1 MKKMSK
7 IKYVLAM
14 IVVTLSGLL
23 IAENVF
29 ADIAESDSIYQ
40 KAFYKGVLTCYDT
53 SGSDGGLKSTIT
65 LKDFDGSALG
75 FFEKSKENKPIV
87 KKIGDEKQLMSCY
100 DLLTKKTSKK
110 LSTSTTSDF
119 AERESRLIG
128 ANYKKSSS
136 SETSGDDKVCYSFKY
151 NRQTT
156 ITENFRDGEKVNME
170 EYYTPQLCIAKD
182 KDGNFVTSKNDISG
196 QYDSNYAG
204 TVIKPVVFDGL
215 GTSKLT
221 LKVDHN
227 TWGGGFGYKGE
238 TIVLSEYQNG
248 AQIIAHIGNIIAN
261 IMGSTLENSNFH
273 FTGADTLGTHYEYR
287 YYAACQNFQY
297 REDNSGVV
305 CTSDS
310 KYSQDF
316 NSQPSEEATY
326 AKISLRGNE
335 QLSTVILNYSDNKY
349 DYSKI
354 KFTDDEKYR
363 LYQDYLKSVY
373 GVTNITCGDTTL
385 YGVGDYKARLW
396 WKEKAQYSEYCYF
409 NVDSKKKDIK
419 VNGVYNEDN
428 TFGRVMTL
436 DEMIFVMNGL
446 KNTGDPGTY
455 VDEPEPSPGTGETE
469 QTCANSA
476 AAESLGWILCPLLNV
491 LSNAANDI
499 YNNTVKPMLQIQPEL
514 FSQDDNYGTKYA
526 WDVFQNIANIIFVII
541 FLFVIFSQLTGVGID
556 NYGIKK
562 ILPKLIIAAILVN
575 LSYYICLICV
585 DLSNIIGNG
594 LQSMFDNLPLSAD
607 GMATSITIAGESGS
621 QSFSIVPTAI
631 TGVALLGVLVTGIWA
646 VIANPAILLSLLVSA
661 LGIVIAI
668 FFLFILLSARQ
679 AAVIVLTVISPVAFV
694 CYLLPNTKKLF
705 DKYIQLGKGLLLLYP
720 ICGLLVGGGNY
731 VSKLLL
737 SSGFARDNG
746 IAAAFTAMIIGVVPI
761 FFIPSL
767 LKSSFTVLGNLGAK
781 ISGFGERIRG
791 GATRGI
797 RNMEGY
803 KRAQERGTE
812 RGTRIRAGIGRDGK
826 EKELSGF
833 GRFMRGGKRNM
844 ARARSQYLKDQD
856 ARQREGSLMGVGFEA
871 AQIGQKKKAD
881 RDETENYMTLINEK
895 TRNGEDKKALYELFD
910 EYVMGKM
917 PDGSIDKSK
926 INKSGAVAIARIAG
940 RRKDTSAD
948 FLSEKLTKNDVA
960 NQYDAKTMAAVA
972 KEISTGENSG
982 MYRTS
987 APLGFEFAAQFN
999 KEFAE
1004 DENGNQ
1010 IAGSAVYS
1018 DWRNR
1023 ENVDRAL
1030 SNYVTNSQEL
1040 VGVKGSSLKEIA
1052 QALEDG
1058 VASEKQKVRLQDL
1071 ATSAIENR
1079 NKPGAVWDSTK
1090 AEELCRI
1097 SGRYNYNAAT
1107 GEITLRSEFANAGQA
1122 SNNSGVAEGEVFNV
1136 QGGGSG
1142 GPGGPTP
1149 TSPMTPPADS
1159 RSSVPQNIGGNS
1171 GADSV
1176 SE

>member
-1 MKKMSK
+1 MMKRWFWGLVGIFILTFLFNSTGAYADVASSMKKIKAQNILTCRSALKNEITNETAGQYIKYGDQNNIQKNLFSNTSVTVPLPNSPITAFDGDYKSSPLISCKDFLFGGNNWSGLVDRKKYDKDYAEDGYPSVNSTDAFLKNLGYNRIEEQIEVGKKMCLAVKLTYGGENTDRQKMYWVNGSKVWRESNMVCFNSSVVDDKVMVKVEPEFNSDPQVGGLKFYHHWANDNTEISVDLPVLSGSGEQTYTPLGSGSIELVGPEAKWEDVKSTFDNYMKNYFEKESWDPGYSYELIDLSKGGSPVTVELSRNSRYELADISVMRERLLGDGKISPVMDQAEVYNLYVKYLSDGEYVRMLCDNVSGDNWMSVRVKFEGEIQTCYAMESVVRLYTGANGYDDYDAGRQYYQFNRKKMS
-7 IKYVLAM
+7 L
-14 IVVTLSGLL
+14 
-23 IAENVF
+23 
-29 ADIAESDSIYQ
+29 ADIIKQINSFNLNSIIDSIDDVVPN
-40 KAFYKGVLTCYDT
+40 GEPDDPVDP
-53 SGSDGGLKSTIT
+53 
-65 LKDFDGSALG
+65 
-75 FFEKSKENKPIV
+75 EN
-87 KKIGDEKQLMSCY
+87 
-100 DLLTKKTSKK
+100 
-110 LSTSTTSDF
+110 
-119 AERESRLIG
+119 
-128 ANYKKSSS
+128 
-136 SETSGDDKVCYSFKY
+136 
-151 NRQTT
+151 
-156 ITENFRDGEKVNME
+156 
-170 EYYTPQLCIAKD
+170 
-182 KDGNFVTSKNDISG
+182 
-196 QYDSNYAG
+196 
-204 TVIKPVVFDGL
+204 
-215 GTSKLT
+215 
-221 LKVDHN
+221 
-227 TWGGGFGYKGE
+227 
-238 TIVLSEYQNG
+238 
-248 AQIIAHIGNIIAN
+248 
-261 IMGSTLENSNFH
+261 
-273 FTGADTLGTHYEYR
+273 
-287 YYAACQNFQY
+287 
-297 REDNSGVV
+297 
-305 CTSDS
+305 
-310 KYSQDF
+310 
-316 NSQPSEEATY
+316 
-326 AKISLRGNE
+326 
-335 QLSTVILNYSDNKY
+335 
-349 DYSKI
+349 
-354 KFTDDEKYR
+354 
-363 LYQDYLKSVY
+363 
-373 GVTNITCGDTTL
+373 
-385 YGVGDYKARLW
+385 
-396 WKEKAQYSEYCYF
+396 
-409 NVDSKKKDIK
+409 
-419 VNGVYNEDN
+419 
-428 TFGRVMTL
+428 
-436 DEMIFVMNGL
+436 
-446 KNTGDPGTY
+446 
-455 VDEPEPSPGTGETE
+455 PEPGETE
-469 QTCANSA
+469 ITCANSA

-499 YNNTVKPMLQIQPEL
+499 YNNTVEPMLQIQPEL

-767 LKSSFTVLGNLGAK
+767 LKSSFAVLGNLGAK

-803 KRAQERGTE
+803 KRVQERGTE